1 MNDQPDH
8 ADGEDEA
15 SRLDRLHDLAR
26 DFAVEVDELLRAT
39 VDPDATVVVERQRE
53 HYLVT
58 ARPPAVLRIS
68 GAPRAELRVEVQ
80 CCWDSAA
87 TFLAVRKSTLKLV
100 HTARREPLIRVE
112 YEREAHSKPSAHL
125 QVHAESGVLTH
136 LLALGGHPTPH
147 AVASLH
153 LPMGGERFRPCLED
167 FVEFLVGDC
176 RFDGLDG
183 WRDAVQDGRERWRR
197 RQVRSV
203 VRDAPSEAQAA
214 LEALG
219 YQVTPPR
226 TGPAP
231 DNVARL
237 RRY

>member
-1 MNDQPDH
+1 MSGQPEHDDAH
-8 ADGEDEA
+8 
-15 SRLDRLHDLAR
+15 DRLYGLVR
-26 DFAVEVDELLRAT
+26 GFAVEVVELLRAT
-39 VDPDATVVVERQRE
+39 VDPDAVVAVQRQRE

-58 ARPPAVLRIS
+58 AEPAVVLRTD
-68 GAPRAELRVEVQ
+68 GTQRAELRVEVQ

-167 FVEFLVGDC
+167 FVEFLVADC

-183 WRDAVQDGRERWRR
+183 WRDAVQNGRERWRR

-203 VRDAPSEAQAA
+203 VRDAPGEAQAA
-214 LEALG
+214 LERLG
-219 YQVTPPR
+219 YTVTPP
-226 TGPAP
+226 TDGACT